1 MEYSCLGLND
11 LADEILMII
20 FKKLDNIEVLYSLL
34 GVNQR
39 LNKIVHDSVFTNS
52 LFLFNELRNDMIRD
66 RFCSKILPEIHDKI
80 EWLHLESSHM
90 KHVLHATK
98 YPNLYGLGLYN
109 INENLVQCLFN
120 ALYEPSYQSCARL
133 NFNDSLH
140 PYIRSSTL
148 LKLNISVQCFDDCLC
163 ILDGRFNQ
171 LYSFSVD
178 LGYIHIPEEME
189 NRGDLPNLNELV
201 IIDVHDDYIEEFLF
215 DTKTYLPYNIILHI
229 NHESLQRVTNNFT
242 RDATRINCAKINKLN
257 LTGELKCSNSLK
269 EYFPY
274 AEIRY
279 PLIH

>member
-52 LFLFNELRNDMIRD
+52 LFLGSELRNDMIRD

-90 KHVLHATK
+90 KHVLHATD

-120 ALYEPSYQSCARL
+120 DKILSSDIFKNQITRLLITINKNDDYYKMLLSVANIYYYIFTVFTRLTALALYEPSYQSCARL

-140 PYIRSSTL
+140 PNIRSSTL
-148 LKLNISVQCFDDCLC
+148 LKLNIRVQCFDDCLC

-189 NRGDLPNLNELV
+189 NRV
-201 IIDVHDDYIEEFLF
+201 
-215 DTKTYLPYNIILHI
+215 
-229 NHESLQRVTNNFT
+229 SFT
-242 RDATRINCAKINKLN
+242 RKTSV
-257 LTGELKCSNSLK
+257 LK
-269 EYFPY
+269 
-274 AEIRY
+274 
-279 PLIH
+279 